1 MSNYS
6 GYTAETPKSLL
17 LDAGAFFKNFYVGT
31 DTFESARSDGKL
43 IGATQ
48 GGGQFSAVPTIRRIE
63 VDGIKGAAKGLEVID
78 EWVITLTANVKEVT
92 KKTIQMAL
100 TASKTG
106 VSGDYDT
113 IEAKNEI
120 ALTDYV
126 DNITW
131 VGKLS
136 GSNSPVIIQIYN
148 ALNTTG
154 LDLNVADKDEAT
166 LALTFMG
173 HYADTD
179 QDTPPFKVFYP
190 QAITNT
196 VTPATA
202 TVIKSAP
209 TDTSFTITSSDG
221 AICGG
226 ASLGGQ
232 YVVSSAYTI
241 TGGTFKFK
249 KEYLGTLVKATHAFT
264 LLMDKGNNVS
274 VSITVN

>member
-1 MSNYS
+1 MATYT

-31 DTFESARSDGKL
+31 DTFESARAGGKL

-78 EWVITLTANVKEVT
+78 EWVVTLTANVKEVT
-92 KKTIQMAL
+92 KASIQMAL
-100 TASKTG
+100 TASETG
-106 VSGDYDT
+106 TSGDYDT

-120 ALTDYV
+120 LLTDYI

-136 GSNSPVIIQIYN
+136 GSNSPVIIQVYN
-148 ALNTTG
+148 ALNSTG
-154 LDLNVADKDEAT
+154 LDLNVTDRAEAT

-173 HYADTD
+173 HYSDTD

-190 QAITNT
+190 KAITNT
-196 VTPATA
+196 VSPSTA
-202 TVIKSAP
+202 TVTKTAA
-209 TDTSFTITSSDG
+209 TDTTFTITSSGG

-226 ASLGGQ
+226 VTLGGQ
-232 YVVSSAYTI
+232 YLLETDYTV
-241 TGGTFKFK
+241 TGGAVKFK
-249 KEYLGTLVKATHAFT
+249 KEYLGTLAKATHTFT
-264 LLMDKGNNVS
+264 LRMDKGNNVT
-274 VSITVN
+274 VTITVE